1 MNQLY
6 IADDNTEFAS
16 YIAEVSR
23 QQGWAVTV
31 CGNGRELLQHVSTGK
46 GPALL
51 LVDINMPE
59 MDGIEA
65 IEGLAQIERVLR
77 IRFMTG
83 GADTSILAAKL
94 IAKARSLVVGRNMF
108 KPVSKSTLVSVL
120 TQEAGELQG

>member
-1 MNQLY
+1 LNQLY

-31 CGNGRELLQHVSTGK
+31 CANGRELLQHVSIGK
-46 GPALL
+46 DPALL

-77 IRFMTG
+77 VRFMTG
-83 GADTSILAAKL
+83 GSDTSILAAKL
-94 IAKARSLVVGRNMF
+94 IAKARSLVVGRSLF

-120 TQEAGELQG
+120 AQEAGELQG